1 MLDFEPQIWILLLVT
16 NSYHFAV
23 PMPCLYH
30 FVLILMETSLKS
42 KDEDGD
48 KGGGESGNKGC
59 GEAGVVGVVEGG
71 GEDDD
76 KVK

>member
-1 MLDFEPQIWILLLVT
+1 M
-16 NSYHFAV
+16 
-23 PMPCLYH
+23 
-30 FVLILMETSLKS
+30 KS

-76 KVK
+76 KVKWMILSFF

>member
-1 MLDFEPQIWILLLVT
+1 MMNVYIKRR
-16 NSYHFAV
+16 
-23 PMPCLYH
+23 
-30 FVLILMETSLKS
+30 TSLKS